1 MYPLPVSHMVKLGDN
16 DSECGEGLVC
26 FNRNGFTDVPGCTG
40 SGTSSTDYCIDPTC
54 PSGNAECSLGF
65 ISPET
70 IKGETTRCM
79 QQLIVTTAEFQ
90 TSNLV
95 ESSGEDRSYPSPIAN
110 EEEPYKALVYM
121 FFAGGMDSYNM
132 LSPYTCSNAPD
143 GTDTYEQFRDIRGRR
158 TSLSEQIEGV
168 GLPRSR
174 LQPIQANNPDQ
185 PCEVFGV
192 HENLPIL
199 KALYDEGDLGFVAN
213 AGLLAKPTTRSTY
226 NADTPTQLF
235 AHNA

>member
-1 MYPLPVSHMVKLGDN
+1 MYLLPVSHIFKLGDN
-16 DSECGEGLVC
+16 DSECGEGLIC
-26 FNRNGFTDVPGCTG
+26 FQRSGFTDVPGCSG

-54 PSGNAECSLGF
+54 PSGNAECTLGF

-70 IKGETTRCM
+70 IKEETTRCM

-95 ESSGEDRSYPSPIAN
+95 DSSGEERSYPSPDAN

-121 FFAGGMDSYNM
+121 FFSGGMDSYNM

-143 GTDTYEQFRDIRGRR
+143 GTDTYEQFRDIRGR
-158 TSLSEQIEGV
+158 TSLSEGV

-192 HENLPIL
+192 HENLPIF
-199 KALYDEGDLGFVAN
+199 KELYDAGDLGFVAN